1 MEELTKSEQVVLLFD
16 SYSEDSKK
24 LHTSFKLAGKEHD
37 RTHVGFISQDV
48 KAAMDEVGL
57 TPDDFAA
64 YCRDEKTETIE
75 VEETV
80 KREDGTEE
88 VVKSTKTVPV
98 LDKDGN
104 PEYLYS
110 LRYSEFIALNTR
122 MIQENRKEITALK
135 EENAKL
141 KERLAKIEAMLGI
154 E

>member
-1 MEELTKSEQVVLLFD
+1 M
-16 SYSEDSKK
+16 
-24 LHTSFKLAGKEHD
+24 
-37 RTHVGFISQDV
+37 
-48 KAAMDEVGL
+48 
-57 TPDDFAA
+57 
-64 YCRDEKTETIE
+64 
-75 VEETV
+75 
-80 KREDGTEE
+80 
-88 VVKSTKTVPV
+88 VKSSKTVPV

-154 E
+154 N